1 MFMLDT
7 DICIYIMKE
16 RFTQL
21 LDRLEDIAASKT
33 CMSAITHAE
42 LMNGVCK
49 SERKEKNLMV
59 LKTLIQSV
67 QVIPFDEQAGEAY
80 GHVRSDL
87 EKRGEIIG
95 NYDLLIAA
103 HALSQKMTL
112 VTHNTK
118 EFKRVK
124 GLKIEDWTI

>member
-16 RFTQL
+16 RFSQL
-21 LDRLEDIAASKT
+21 LDRLEDVAVSKT

-49 SERKEKNLMV
+49 SERKEKNLIV
-59 LKTLIQSV
+59 LKTLIKSV
-67 QVIPFDEQAGEAY
+67 QVIPFDEQAGEVY
-80 GHVRSDL
+80 GRVRSDL

-95 NYDLLIAA
+95 NHDLLIAS

-112 VTHNTK
+112 VTHNTR

-124 GLKIEDWTI
+124 GLKMEDWTI

>member
-21 LDRLEDIAASKT
+21 LDRLEDITASKT
-33 CMSAITHAE
+33 CMSAITYAE

-49 SERKEKNLMV
+49 SERKEKNLIV
-59 LKTLIQSV
+59 LKKLTESV
-67 QVIPFDEQAGEAY
+67 QIIPFDEEAGEVY

-87 EKRGEIIG
+87 EKRGVIIG
-95 NYDLLIAA
+95 NHDLLIAA

-124 GLKIEDWTI
+124 GLKIEDWTV